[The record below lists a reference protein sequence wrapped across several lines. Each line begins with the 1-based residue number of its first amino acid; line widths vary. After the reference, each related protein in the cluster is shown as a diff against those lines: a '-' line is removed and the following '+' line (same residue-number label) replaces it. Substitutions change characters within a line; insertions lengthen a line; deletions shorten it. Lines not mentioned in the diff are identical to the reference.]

1 VSESDDNGKQLSMSA
16 SEVSHIMRYP
26 NRRILYFTL
35 QNQVTKFKMAD
46 GHHVDQYL
54 FRFHWQ

>member
-1 VSESDDNGKQLSMSA
+1 MANNLAWAHQ
-16 SEVSHIMRYP
+16 RY
-26 NRRILYFTL
+26 RTLCAVQIDVYFTL
-35 QNQVTKFKMAD
+35 QNRITKFKMAD

>member
-35 QNQVTKFKMAD
+35 QNRISLLNSKWRMDVT
-46 GHHVDQYL
+46 
-54 FRFHWQ
+54 